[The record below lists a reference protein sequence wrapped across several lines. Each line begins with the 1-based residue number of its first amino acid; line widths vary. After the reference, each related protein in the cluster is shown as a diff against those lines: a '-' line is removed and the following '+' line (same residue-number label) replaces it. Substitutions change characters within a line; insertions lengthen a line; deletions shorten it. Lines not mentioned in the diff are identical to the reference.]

1 MNWRLAGILFA
12 LVFVVVAGSV
22 MTAALAM
29 GYTDSTAMVA
39 TLVLGFLVSVP
50 ATIVVTKQLQ
60 EFIKTVPH

>member
-12 LVFVVVAGSV
+12 LVFVVVAGSL

-29 GYTDSTAMVA
+29 GYTDSVA
-39 TLVLGFLVSVP
+39 VVTTVVLGLLVSAP
-50 ATIVVTKQLQ
+50 ATVVVTKQLQ